1 MCLPAVSWH
10 RTIGNISIMRRST
23 ASLLILAVLLVGVYS
38 AAIEGPIDF
47 YKLYDNPEAH
57 ISLKGKATTVGSN

>member
-1 MCLPAVSWH
+1 
-10 RTIGNISIMRRST
+10 MRRST

-57 ISLKGKATTVGSN
+57 ISLKGKATTVGSKNCKRILVVNYKS